1 MKGTPF
7 SHGEHHRLEDLRRRI
22 RDAQHTG
29 KVTAA
34 GTLAMLMEMVELLD
48 WLLEAQDQT
57 DEAMQSILRPTTFAV
72 PRSDFTKMLL
82 GHAAEEPK
90 GEEEKEVE
98 GELHGE
104 KRRAGSPYMA
114 AGHGY
119 L

>member
-1 MKGTPF
+1 MKGTPY
-7 SHGEHHRLEDLRRRI
+7 SQGEHSRLDDLRQRI
-22 RDAQHTG
+22 RDAQHSG

-57 DEAMQSILRPTTFAV
+57 DETMHSMLRPTAFAV
-72 PRSDFTKMLL
+72 PKSDFTKMLL
-82 GHAAEEPK
+82 GHTAEEPK
-90 GEEEKEVE
+90 EEGEKEVE